1 MISIF
6 GNSLIVLILLS
17 TLSIIYF
24 CFNSITS
31 LGINISKK
39 IYHLSLLQV
48 TFVVTCLL
56 TLIVGFIVSD
66 FSLTTVFENS
76 HTQKPLI
83 YKIAGTWGNHE
94 GSLLLWITLM
104 VFFNF
109 LFLVYG
115 KKYEKKFMLFSLIS
129 QNFLILSF
137 ILFLFF
143 TSNPFL
149 LINPAPIE
157 GLGLNPILQDPALA
171 IHPPLLYIGFVG
183 SSIYFSSAIGALIS
197 NLPAKDFAASI
208 KNWVIF
214 TWFFQTLGIFAGSV
228 WAYYELG
235 WGGFW
240 FWDPVENAS
249 LLPWFCMTALMHSI
263 IVLEK
268 KGQLYSWVLILC
280 LMTFVLTIAGTFLV
294 RSGILN
300 SVHTFAN
307 DPTRGLYI
315 LIILLLACLVSF
327 FIFIKHSRGNSI
339 QGYNLDR
346 GTFILSNNWF
356 MIFYLVTVF
365 LGTVYPIFTE
375 VIFNT
380 KISVGPPFYNTVII
394 PFVIVFLILMSLGPE
409 SKWIKTKFPI
419 KKLLA
424 ILILS
429 FVLNLII
436 SVIFKSTSLI
446 SNLIFI
452 TSFFLIIMSFL
463 DVIKL
468 IKLNKITLIS
478 RSVSHLGFGLL
489 ILFIGLNH
497 NFSKEYDVN
506 IKTGEIKKL
515 NNFDLKFKDLKL
527 TNSQNYK
534 SIIGNFELK
543 DNDKN
548 LIKELKPEIRIYQNP
563 ETLTYEASIKSTIFN
578 DYYLTMSNLQN
589 SEYYNVKVQVKPFMS
604 WLWLSVL
611 IMSLG
616 GFLRLFYKR

>member
-6 GNSLIVLILLS
+6 GNSLIILILLS

-24 CFNSITS
+24 SFNSITS

-56 TLIVGFIVSD
+56 TLIVGFIISD

-468 IKLNKITLIS
+468 IQLNKITLIS

>member
-24 CFNSITS
+24 SFNSITS

-56 TLIVGFIVSD
+56 TLIVGFIISD

-468 IKLNKITLIS
+468 IRLNKITLIS

-616 GFLRLFYKR
+616 GFLKLFYKR

>member
-24 CFNSITS
+24 SFNSITS

-56 TLIVGFIVSD
+56 TLIIGFIISD

-137 ILFLFF
+137 TLFLFF

-197 NLPAKDFAASI
+197 NLPAKDFAVSI

-268 KGQLYSWVLILC
+268 KGHLYSWVLILC

-315 LIILLLACLVSF
+315 LIILFLACLVSF
-327 FIFIKHSRGNSI
+327 FIFIKHSKGNSI
-339 QGYNLDR
+339 QGYDLDR

-380 KISVGPPFYNTVII
+380 KISIGPPFYNTVII

-419 KKLLA
+419 RKLLA

-429 FVLNLII
+429 FALNLII
-436 SVIFKSTSLI
+436 SVIFKSSSLI

-468 IKLNKITLIS
+468 IKLNKVTLIS
-478 RSVSHLGFGLL
+478 RSLSHLGFGLL

-515 NNFDLKFKDLKL
+515 NNFDLKFNDLKL

-616 GFLRLFYKR
+616 GFLRLFNKR

>member
-24 CFNSITS
+24 SFNSITS

-48 TFVVTCLL
+48 TFVITCLL
-56 TLIVGFIVSD
+56 TLIVGFIISD

-419 KKLLA
+419 RKLLA

-611 IMSLG
+611 VMSLG

>member
-24 CFNSITS
+24 SFNSITS

-56 TLIVGFIVSD
+56 TLIVGFIISD

-380 KISVGPPFYNTVII
+380 KISVGPPFYNTVIV

-611 IMSLG
+611 VMSLG

>member
-24 CFNSITS
+24 SFNSITS
-31 LGINISKK
+31 SGINISKK

-56 TLIVGFIVSD
+56 TLVVGFIISD

-94 GSLLLWITLM
+94 GSLLLWISLM

-149 LINPAPIE
+149 LINPVPIE

>member
-24 CFNSITS
+24 SFNSITS

-56 TLIVGFIVSD
+56 TLIVGFIISD

-115 KKYEKKFMLFSLIS
+115 KKYEKKFILFSLIS

>member
-6 GNSLIVLILLS
+6 GNSLIILILLS

-24 CFNSITS
+24 SFNSITS

-56 TLIVGFIVSD
+56 TLIVGFIISD

-197 NLPAKDFAASI
+197 NLPAKEFAASI

-419 KKLLA
+419 RKLLT

-429 FVLNLII
+429 FVLNLIV

-468 IKLNKITLIS
+468 IQLNKITLIS

-548 LIKELKPEIRIYQNP
+548 FIKELKPEIRIYQNP

>member
-24 CFNSITS
+24 SFNSITS

-56 TLIVGFIVSD
+56 TLIVGFIISD

-419 KKLLA
+419 RKLLT

-468 IKLNKITLIS
+468 IQLNKITLIS

-548 LIKELKPEIRIYQNP
+548 FIKEIKPEIRIYQNP

>member
-24 CFNSITS
+24 SFNSITS

-48 TFVVTCLL
+48 TFVITCLL
-56 TLIVGFIVSD
+56 TLIVGFIISD

-468 IKLNKITLIS
+468 IRLNKITLIS

>member
-24 CFNSITS
+24 SFNSITS

-56 TLIVGFIVSD
+56 TLIVGFIISD

-375 VIFNT
+375 VIFNS

-419 KKLLA
+419 RKLLT

>member
-24 CFNSITS
+24 SFNSITS

-56 TLIVGFIVSD
+56 TLIVGFIISD

-419 KKLLA
+419 RKLLT

-468 IKLNKITLIS
+468 IQLNKITLIS

>member
-24 CFNSITS
+24 SFNSITS

-56 TLIVGFIVSD
+56 TLIVGFIISD

-115 KKYEKKFMLFSLIS
+115 KKYEKKFILFSLIS

-429 FVLNLII
+429 FVLNIII
-436 SVIFKSTSLI
+436 SVTFKSTSLI

-548 LIKELKPEIRIYQNP
+548 LIKELKPEIRIYRNP

>member
-24 CFNSITS
+24 SFNSITS

-56 TLIVGFIVSD
+56 TLIVGFIISD

-94 GSLLLWITLM
+94 GSLLLWISLM

-468 IKLNKITLIS
+468 TRLNKITLIS

>member
-24 CFNSITS
+24 SFNSITS

-56 TLIVGFIVSD
+56 TLIVGFIISD

-380 KISVGPPFYNTVII
+380 KISIGPPFYNTVII

-419 KKLLA
+419 RKLLA

-468 IKLNKITLIS
+468 IRLNKITLIS

>member
-24 CFNSITS
+24 SFNSITS

-56 TLIVGFIVSD
+56 TLIVGFIISD
-66 FSLTTVFENS
+66 FPLTTVFENS

-137 ILFLFF
+137 TLFLFF

-429 FVLNLII
+429 FVLNIII
-436 SVIFKSTSLI
+436 SVTFKSTSLI

-468 IKLNKITLIS
+468 VKLNKITLIS

>member
-24 CFNSITS
+24 SFNSITS

-48 TFVVTCLL
+48 TFVITCLL
-56 TLIVGFIVSD
+56 TLIVGFIISD

-468 IKLNKITLIS
+468 IKLNKISLLS

-611 IMSLG
+611 VMSLG

>member
-24 CFNSITS
+24 SFNSITS

-56 TLIVGFIVSD
+56 TLIVGFIISD

-548 LIKELKPEIRIYQNP
+548 FIKELKPEIRIYQNP

>member
-24 CFNSITS
+24 SFNSITS

-56 TLIVGFIVSD
+56 TLIVGFIISD

-109 LFLVYG
+109 LFLVFG

-419 KKLLA
+419 RKILV

-429 FVLNLII
+429 FVFNLII
-436 SVIFKSTSLI
+436 SAIFKSTSLI

>member
-24 CFNSITS
+24 SFNSITS

-56 TLIVGFIVSD
+56 TLIVGFIISD

-94 GSLLLWITLM
+94 GSLLLWISLM

-424 ILILS
+424 VLILS

-468 IKLNKITLIS
+468 IQLNKITLIS

>member
-24 CFNSITS
+24 SFNSITS

-611 IMSLG
+611 VMSLG

>member
-24 CFNSITS
+24 SFNSITS

-56 TLIVGFIVSD
+56 TLIVGFIISD

-380 KISVGPPFYNTVII
+380 KISIGPPFYNTVII

>member
-24 CFNSITS
+24 SFNSITS

-56 TLIVGFIVSD
+56 TLIVGFIISD

-339 QGYNLDR
+339 QGYDLDR

-436 SVIFKSTSLI
+436 SAIFKSTSLI

>member
-24 CFNSITS
+24 SFNSITS

-56 TLIVGFIVSD
+56 TLIVGFIISD

-436 SVIFKSTSLI
+436 SAIFKSTSLI

-497 NFSKEYDVN
+497 NFSKEYDIN

>member
-24 CFNSITS
+24 SFNSITS

-56 TLIVGFIVSD
+56 TLIVGFIISD

-429 FVLNLII
+429 FVLNIII
-436 SVIFKSTSLI
+436 SVTFKSTSLI

>member
-24 CFNSITS
+24 SFNSITS

-56 TLIVGFIVSD
+56 TLIVGFIISD

-419 KKLLA
+419 KKLLV

-468 IKLNKITLIS
+468 IRLNKITLIS

-534 SIIGNFELK
+534 SIIGYFELK

>member
-24 CFNSITS
+24 SFNSITS

-56 TLIVGFIVSD
+56 TLIVGFIISD

-468 IKLNKITLIS
+468 IRLNKITLIS

-534 SIIGNFELK
+534 SIIGYFELK

>member
-24 CFNSITS
+24 SFNSITS

-48 TFVVTCLL
+48 TFVITCLS
-56 TLIVGFIVSD
+56 TLIVGFIISD

-468 IKLNKITLIS
+468 IRLNKITLIS

>member
-1 MISIF
+1 
-6 GNSLIVLILLS
+6 
-17 TLSIIYF
+17 
-24 CFNSITS
+24 
-31 LGINISKK
+31 
-39 IYHLSLLQV
+39 
-48 TFVVTCLL
+48 
-56 TLIVGFIVSD
+56 
-66 FSLTTVFENS
+66 
-76 HTQKPLI
+76 
-83 YKIAGTWGNHE
+83 
-94 GSLLLWITLM
+94 
-104 VFFNF
+104 
-109 LFLVYG
+109 
-115 KKYEKKFMLFSLIS
+115 
-129 QNFLILSF
+129 
-137 ILFLFF
+137 
-143 TSNPFL
+143 
-149 LINPAPIE
+149 
-157 GLGLNPILQDPALA
+157 
-171 IHPPLLYIGFVG
+171 
-183 SSIYFSSAIGALIS
+183 
-197 NLPAKDFAASI
+197 
-208 KNWVIF
+208 
-214 TWFFQTLGIFAGSV
+214 
-228 WAYYELG
+228 
-235 WGGFW
+235 
-240 FWDPVENAS
+240 
-249 LLPWFCMTALMHSI
+249 MTALMHSI

-419 KKLLA
+419 RKLLT

-489 ILFIGLNH
+489 ILFVGLNH